1 MELCCADTL
10 ESLYSTRPKPSKSPT
25 ILEAV
30 VHPSFGRYA
39 RKHSRALLCA
49 AALFAAGCHH
59 NNLNSGFGLGWL
71 TLGSTPGDFTSY
83 IVNVNSLSLT
93 GTANG
98 GIIAFQPQNAEIVD
112 FTKLNNVSELI
123 SSASIPNDT
132 YTAASIVLDY
142 TNANISVMV
151 NGVPTKAKVVDT
163 TGKDV
168 TTQTIN
174 ITFDANN
181 RPVIQPTYGSSSA
194 VRMAI
199 NFDLAASNVVNTAT
213 SPPTVTIKPF
223 MTMATSAPDTK
234 PVRVRGPLI
243 NSSIGAGTYSVEVR
257 PLFDEA
263 NSLGSLSIFNDPNAT
278 VYTINGTTYVG
289 SQGLSV
295 LSQTS
300 AGSTMTAAYTTY
312 QPTPTLNASVTAGKF
327 NSIYVIAG
335 STLEDF
341 YTWGL
346 EGDVIARSGNT
357 LTVRGA
363 TLQFNNGALPYITY
377 IDTPDAV
384 VLLGPGTI
392 VTADDNAALTGLDY
406 NSVSVGQHIIAR
418 GLYSLPASNVTTLD
432 ATGASSASGSVRL
445 VSTQLWGSLVSSA
458 AGSAVLNLQT
468 IDNWPVSNYN
478 FTGNGAGAVAPA
490 SYAVNT
496 GSLAIPAGVAAGGP
510 LWIDGTTAPFGSAPP
525 DFNAVAINA
534 ELSVPARLQVD
545 WTSAGTTAPFA
556 TLANAGLTIDLNN
569 ANYSSGVIRIGSESI
584 DLKSLA
590 GTPQI
595 VPATPIGAAGWP
607 AKFLPSFAI
616 GNLTS
621 TANTTAVAVYNTFS
635 SFVTQVPLSIVAA
648 TPALRFVAAGV
659 YNRGTNTF
667 TASSIDVVN

>member
-1 MELCCADTL
+1 
-10 ESLYSTRPKPSKSPT
+10 
-25 ILEAV
+25 
-30 VHPSFGRYA
+30 VHPSIGRYA
-39 RKHSRALLCA
+39 RKSLSVLLCA
-49 AALFAAGCHH
+49 AAVFASGCHR
-59 NNLNSGFGLGWL
+59 NNLNSGFGIGWV
-71 TLGSTPGDFTSY
+71 TLSSTPGDFTSY
-83 IVNVNSLSLT
+83 TVNVDSLT
-93 GTANG
+93 LTGATVGVITAIG
-98 GIIAFQPQNAEIVD
+98 APEIVD
-112 FTKLNNVSELI
+112 FTKLNDVSELW
-123 SSASIPNDT
+123 SAASIPNDT
-132 YTAASIVLDY
+132 YTSATIVLDY
-142 TNANISVMV
+142 TSTNGANISVMV
-151 NGVPTKAKVVDT
+151 NGVPTKANVVDT
-163 TGKDV
+163 TGAQV

-174 ITFDANN
+174 ITFDPGY
-181 RPVIQPTYGSSSA
+181 RPIIQPTFASSSA
-194 VRMAI
+194 IRLAL
-199 NFDLAASNVVNTAT
+199 NFDLAASNVVNMAT

-223 MTMATSAPDTK
+223 MTVATSAPDTK
-234 PVRVRGPLI
+234 LVRVRGPLI
-243 NSSIGAGTYSVEVR
+243 NSSIGAGTYTVEVR
-257 PLFDEA
+257 PFFDEA
-263 NSLGSLSIFNDPNAT
+263 NSLGTLSIFNDPNAT

-289 SQGLSV
+289 AQDQGLSV

-327 NSIYVIAG
+327 NSTYVIAG

-363 TLQFNNGALPYITY
+363 TLQFNNGVTPYITN
-377 IDTPDAV
+377 IDTPDAA
-384 VLLGPGTI
+384 VLLGPGTT
-392 VTADDNAALTGLDY
+392 VTADDNATLKGLDY

-418 GLYSLPASNVTTLD
+418 GICNSVLPGCQSGGSGVTTLD
-432 ATGASSASGSVRL
+432 ATGTVTNKGSVRL
-445 VSTQLWGSLVSSA
+445 VSTQLWGSLVSSVP
-458 AGSAVLNLQT
+458 GSAVLNLQT

-496 GSLAIPAGVAAGGP
+496 GSLAIPAGVAAGGL
-510 LWIDGTTAPFGSAPP
+510 LWIDGTTTPFGSAPP
-525 DFNAVAINA
+525 DFNASAINP

-556 TLANAGLTIDLNN
+556 TLTNAGLTIDLNN

-584 DLKSLA
+584 DLKSA
-590 GTPQI
+590 GLVNPQI
-595 VPATPIGAAGWP
+595 VPAAPIGDAGLP

-621 TANTTAVAVYNTFS
+621 TANTTAIAVYNTFS
-635 SFVTQVPLSIVAA
+635 SFVTQAPLSIVAA
-648 TPALRFVAAGV
+648 TPALHFVAEGV

>member
-1 MELCCADTL
+1 
-10 ESLYSTRPKPSKSPT
+10 
-25 ILEAV
+25 
-30 VHPSFGRYA
+30 VHPSFGRFA
-39 RKHSRALLCA
+39 RKHARALLCA

-59 NNLNSGFGLGWL
+59 NNLNSGFGIGWL
-71 TLGSTPGDFTSY
+71 TLSGTPGEFTSY
-83 IVNVNSLSLT
+83 IVNVNSVQLT
-93 GTANG
+93 GNANG
-98 GIIAFQPQNAEIVD
+98 GINVFAPANAEIVD
-112 FTKLNNVSELI
+112 LTKLNNISELI

-163 TGKDV
+163 TGADV
-168 TTQTIN
+168 TSSSAGHTIQTIN

-243 NSSIGAGTYSVEVR
+243 NSSIGAGTYTVEVR

-278 VYTINGTTYVG
+278 VYTINGKTYVG
-289 SQGLSV
+289 SQDQGLSV

-327 NSIYVIAG
+327 NSTYVIAG

-363 TLQFNNGALPYITY
+363 TLQFNNGVLPYITY

-384 VLLGPGTI
+384 VLLGPSTI
-392 VTADDNAALTGLDY
+392 VTADDNATLTGLDY

-418 GLYSLPASNVTTLD
+418 GICHSVLPGCQSSELPASNVTTLD
-432 ATGASSASGSVRL
+432 ATGASSANTGSVRL

-458 AGSAVLNLQT
+458 PGSAVLNLQT

-478 FTGNGAGAVAPA
+478 FTGNGAAAVAPA

-496 GSLAIPAGVAAGGP
+496 GSLAIPAGVAAGGL
-510 LWIDGTTAPFGSAPP
+510 LWIDGTTTPFGSAPP

-556 TLANAGLTIDLNN
+556 TLTNAGLTIDLNN

-595 VPATPIGAAGWP
+595 VPATPIGDAGLP

-621 TANTTAVAVYNTFS
+621 TANTTAIAVFNTFS
-635 SFVTQVPLSIVAA
+635 SFVTQAPLSIVAA
-648 TPALRFVAAGV
+648 TPALHFVAAGV
-659 YNRGTNTF
+659 YNRGTNIF

>member
-1 MELCCADTL
+1 
-10 ESLYSTRPKPSKSPT
+10 
-25 ILEAV
+25 

-71 TLGSTPGDFTSY
+71 TLSSTPGDFTSY
-83 IVNVNSLSLT
+83 IVNVNSLQLT
-93 GTANG
+93 GNVNG
-98 GIIAFQPQNAEIVD
+98 GITAFAPANAEIVD
-112 FTKLNNVSELI
+112 FTKLNNISELI

-223 MTMATSAPDTK
+223 MTMAVSAPDTK

-243 NSSIGAGTYSVEVR
+243 NSSIGAGTYTVEVR

-363 TLQFNNGALPYITY
+363 TLQFNNGVIPYITY

-384 VLLGPGTI
+384 VLLGPSTI
-392 VTADDNAALTGLDY
+392 VTADDNAALKGLDY

-418 GLYSLPASNVTTLD
+418 GICHSVLPGCQSSELPASNVTTLD
-432 ATGASSASGSVRL
+432 ATGASASTGSVRL

-510 LWIDGTTAPFGSAPP
+510 LWIDGTTTPFGSAPP

-595 VPATPIGAAGWP
+595 VPATPIGDAGLP

-621 TANTTAVAVYNTFS
+621 TANTTAIAVFNTFS
-635 SFVTQVPLSIVAA
+635 GFVTQAPLSIVAA
-648 TPALRFVAAGV
+648 TPALHFVAAGV
-659 YNRGTNTF
+659 YNRGTNIF

>member
-1 MELCCADTL
+1 M
-10 ESLYSTRPKPSKSPT
+10 
-25 ILEAV
+25 
-30 VHPSFGRYA
+30 HPSFGRYA

-59 NNLNSGFGLGWL
+59 NNLNSGFGIGWL
-71 TLGSTPGDFTSY
+71 TLSGTPGDFTSY

-98 GIIAFQPQNAEIVD
+98 AGITVFQPSNAEIVD

-123 SSASIPNDT
+123 SAASMPNDT

-151 NGVPTKAKVVDT
+151 NGVPTKANVVDT
-163 TGKDV
+163 TGKAV

-181 RPVIQPTYGSSSA
+181 RPIIQPTYGSSSA

-199 NFDLAASNVVNTAT
+199 NFDLAASNVVNMST

-243 NSSIGAGTYSVEVR
+243 NSSIGAGTYTVQLR
-257 PLFDEA
+257 PFFDEA

-289 SQGLSV
+289 SQDKGLSV

-327 NSIYVIAG
+327 NSTYVIAG

-363 TLQFNNGALPYITY
+363 TLQFNNGVIPYITY
-377 IDTPDAV
+377 VGDVIKTPDAV
-384 VLLGPGTI
+384 VLLGPSTI
-392 VTADDNAALTGLDY
+392 VTADDNATLKGLDY

-418 GLYSLPASNVTTLD
+418 GLYSLPASGVTTLD
-432 ATGASSASGSVRL
+432 ATGASSTNTGSVRL

-478 FTGNGAGAVAPA
+478 FAGNGAGAVAPA

-496 GSLAIPAGVAAGGP
+496 GSLAIPAGVAAGGL
-510 LWIDGTTAPFGSAPP
+510 LWIDGTTTPFGSAPP
-525 DFNAVAINA
+525 DFNAAAINA

-556 TLANAGLTIDLNN
+556 TLTNAGLTIDLNN
-569 ANYSSGVIRIGSESI
+569 ANYSSGAIRIGSESI

-595 VPATPIGAAGWP
+595 VPATPIGDAGLP

-621 TANTTAVAVYNTFS
+621 TANTTAIAVFNTFS
-635 SFVTQVPLSIVAA
+635 GFVTQAPVSIVAA
-648 TPALRFVAAGV
+648 TPALHFVAAGV
-659 YNRGTNTF
+659 YNRGTNIF

>member
-1 MELCCADTL
+1 M
-10 ESLYSTRPKPSKSPT
+10 
-25 ILEAV
+25 
-30 VHPSFGRYA
+30 HPSFSRYA

-49 AALFAAGCHH
+49 AAVFAAGCHN
-59 NNLNSGFGLGWL
+59 NNLNSGFGIGWL
-71 TLGSTPGDFTSY
+71 TLSGTPGDFTSY
-83 IVNVNSLSLT
+83 IVNINSLTLT
-93 GTANG
+93 GSANG
-98 GIIAFQPQNAEIVD
+98 VITAFAPANAEIVD
-112 FTKLNNVSELI
+112 FTKYDNVSELI
-123 SSASIPNDT
+123 SSASVPNDT

-163 TGKDV
+163 TGAAA

-181 RPVIQPTYGSSSA
+181 RPVIQPTFSTSSA

-213 SPPTVTIKPF
+213 SPPTVTVKPF

-243 NSSIGAGTYSVEVR
+243 NSSIGAGTYTVEVR
-257 PLFDEA
+257 PVFDEA
-263 NSLGSLSIFNDPNAT
+263 NSLGTLSIFNDPST
-278 VYTINGTTYVG
+278 VYTIDGTTYVG
-289 SQGLSV
+289 SPGLSV

-300 AGSTMTAAYTTY
+300 AGTTMTAAYTTY
-312 QPTPTLNASVTAGKF
+312 QPSPTLNTSVTAGKF

-363 TLQFNNGALPYITY
+363 TVQFNNGVLPYIAY

-392 VTADDNAALTGLDY
+392 VTADDNATLKGLDY
-406 NSVSVGQHIIAR
+406 NSVSVGQHIIVR
-418 GLYSLPASNVTTLD
+418 GICRSVLPGCQSGGSGVTTLD
-432 ATGASSASGSVRL
+432 ATGTSSTNTGSVRL

-458 AGSAVLNLQT
+458 PGSAVLDLQT

-496 GSLAIPAGVAAGGP
+496 GSLAIPAGTAVGGL
-510 LWIDGTTAPFGSAPP
+510 LWIDGTTTPFGSAPP
-525 DFNAVAINA
+525 DFDASAINA

-545 WTSAGTTAPFA
+545 WTSAGTTTPFA
-556 TLANAGLTIDLNN
+556 TLTNAGLTIDLNN
-569 ANYSSGVIRIGSESI
+569 ANYSSGAIRIGSENI
-584 DLKSLA
+584 DLKSA
-590 GTPQI
+590 GLVNPQI
-595 VPATPIGAAGWP
+595 VPATPIGDPGLP

-621 TANTTAVAVYNTFS
+621 TANTTAISVYNTFS
-635 SFVTQVPLSIVAA
+635 SFVAQVPKSIVAA
-648 TPALRFVAAGV
+648 TPALHLVAAGV
-659 YNRGTNTF
+659 YDRGTNTF

>member
-1 MELCCADTL
+1 
-10 ESLYSTRPKPSKSPT
+10 
-25 ILEAV
+25 

-39 RKHSRALLCA
+39 RKYSRALLCA

-59 NNLNSGFGLGWL
+59 NNLNSGLGIGWL
-71 TLGSTPGDFTSY
+71 TLSGTPGDFTSY
-83 IVNVNSLSLT
+83 IVNVNSVQLT
-93 GTANG
+93 GNVNG
-98 GIIAFQPQNAEIVD
+98 AITVFAPQNAEIVD

-123 SSASIPNDT
+123 SAGSIPNDT

-151 NGVPTKAKVVDT
+151 NGVPTKANVVDT
-163 TGKDV
+163 TGAKV

-223 MTMATSAPDTK
+223 ITMAVSAPDTK

-243 NSSIGAGTYSVEVR
+243 NSSIGAGTYTVQVR

-289 SQGLSV
+289 PQGSCASQGLCV

-300 AGSTMTAAYTTY
+300 AGTTMTAAYTTY

-363 TLQFNNGALPYITY
+363 TLQFNNGVIPYITY

-384 VLLGPGTI
+384 VLLGPSTR
-392 VTADDNAALTGLDY
+392 VTADDNATLKGLDY

-418 GLYSLPASNVTTLD
+418 GICHSVLPGCQSSALPASNVTTLD
-432 ATGASSASGSVRL
+432 ATGASASTGSVRL

-496 GSLAIPAGVAAGGP
+496 GSLAIPAGVAAGGL
-510 LWIDGTTAPFGSAPP
+510 LWIDGTTTPFGSAPP

-556 TLANAGLTIDLNN
+556 TLTNAGLTIDLNN

-584 DLKSLA
+584 DLKTPGLVN
-590 GTPQI
+590 PQI
-595 VPATPIGAAGWP
+595 VPATPIGDAGLP

-616 GNLTS
+616 GNLTA
-621 TANTTAVAVYNTFS
+621 TANTTAIAVFNTFS
-635 SFVTQVPLSIVAA
+635 SFVTQAPLSIVAA
-648 TPALRFVAAGV
+648 TPALHFVAAGV
-659 YNRGTNTF
+659 YNRGTNIF

>member
-1 MELCCADTL
+1 
-10 ESLYSTRPKPSKSPT
+10 
-25 ILEAV
+25 

-39 RKHSRALLCA
+39 RKSLSGLLCVA
-49 AALFAAGCHH
+49 AVFAAGCHR
-59 NNLNSGFGLGWL
+59 NNLNSGFGIGWL
-71 TLGSTPGDFTSY
+71 TLSGTPGEFTSY
-83 IVNVNSLSLT
+83 IVNVDSLT
-93 GTANG
+93 LTGSANG
-98 GIIAFQPQNAEIVD
+98 VITAFAPANAEIVD
-112 FTKLNNVSELI
+112 FTKLNNISELI

-132 YTAASIVLDY
+132 YTAATIVLDY
-142 TNANISVMV
+142 TSANISVMV
-151 NGVPTKAKVVDT
+151 NGVPTRAKVVDT
-163 TGKDV
+163 TGAAV

-181 RPVIQPTYGSSSA
+181 RPIIQPTYASSSA
-194 VRMAI
+194 VRIAI
-199 NFDLAASNVVNTAT
+199 NFDLAASNVVDLTT
-213 SPPTVTIKPF
+213 SPPTVTVKPF
-223 MTMATSAPDTK
+223 MTMATSAADTN

-243 NSSIGAGTYSVEVR
+243 NSSLGAGTYTVEVR
-257 PLFDEA
+257 PLYDEE
-263 NSLGSLSIFNDPNAT
+263 NSLGTLSIFNDPNAT
-278 VYTINGTTYVG
+278 VYTIDGTGYVG

-300 AGSTMTAAYTTY
+300 AGTTVTAAYTTY

-377 IDTPDAV
+377 GSCATVNVVCTSIDTPDAA
-384 VLLGPGTI
+384 VLLGPSTI
-392 VTADDNAALTGLDY
+392 VTADDNATLTGLDY

-418 GLYSLPASNVTTLD
+418 GVYSLPASGVTTLD
-432 ATGASSASGSVRL
+432 ATGTVTNKGSVRL
-445 VSTQLWGSLVSSA
+445 VSTQLWGSLVSSTP
-458 AGSAVLNLQT
+458 GSAVLNLQT

-478 FTGNGAGAVAPA
+478 FTGNGAAAVSPA

-496 GSLAIPAGVAAGGP
+496 GSLAIPAGVAAGGL
-510 LWIDGTTAPFGSAPP
+510 LWIDGTTTPFGSAPP
-525 DFNAVAINA
+525 DFNASAINA
-534 ELSVPARLQVD
+534 ESSVPARLQVD

-556 TLANAGLTIDLNN
+556 TLTNAGLTIDLNN
-569 ANYSSGVIRIGSESI
+569 ANYSSGVIRVGSESI
-584 DLKSLA
+584 DLKSPGLVN
-590 GTPQI
+590 PQI
-595 VPATPIGAAGWP
+595 VPATPIGDAGLP

-621 TANTTAVAVYNTFS
+621 TADTTAISVYNTFS

-648 TPALRFVAAGV
+648 TPALHFVAAGV

>member
-1 MELCCADTL
+1 
-10 ESLYSTRPKPSKSPT
+10 
-25 ILEAV
+25 
-30 VHPSFGRYA
+30 
-39 RKHSRALLCA
+39 
-49 AALFAAGCHH
+49 
-59 NNLNSGFGLGWL
+59 
-71 TLGSTPGDFTSY
+71 
-83 IVNVNSLSLT
+83 
-93 GTANG
+93 
-98 GIIAFQPQNAEIVD
+98 
-112 FTKLNNVSELI
+112 
-123 SSASIPNDT
+123 
-132 YTAASIVLDY
+132 
-142 TNANISVMV
+142 
-151 NGVPTKAKVVDT
+151 
-163 TGKDV
+163 V

-223 MTMATSAPDTK
+223 MTMAASAPDTK

-243 NSSIGAGTYSVEVR
+243 NSSIGAGTYTVQVR

-263 NSLGSLSIFNDPNAT
+263 NNNLGSLSIFNDPNAT

-327 NSIYVIAG
+327 NSTYVIAG

-363 TLQFNNGALPYITY
+363 TLQFNNGVIPYITY

-384 VLLGPGTI
+384 VLLGPSTI
-392 VTADDNAALTGLDY
+392 VTADDNATLKGLDY
-406 NSVSVGQHIIAR
+406 HSVSVGQHIIAR
-418 GLYSLPASNVTTLD
+418 GLYSLPASGVTTLD
-432 ATGASSASGSVRL
+432 ATGASSANTGSVRL

-496 GSLAIPAGVAAGGP
+496 GSLAIPAGVAAGGL
-510 LWIDGTTAPFGSAPP
+510 LWIDGTTTPFGSAPP

-556 TLANAGLTIDLNN
+556 TLTNAGLTIDLNN

-584 DLKSLA
+584 DLKTPGLVN
-590 GTPQI
+590 PQI
-595 VPATPIGAAGWP
+595 VPATPIGDAGLP

-616 GNLTS
+616 GNLTA
-621 TANTTAVAVYNTFS
+621 TANTTAIAVFNTFS
-635 SFVTQVPLSIVAA
+635 SFVTQAPLSIVAA
-648 TPALRFVAAGV
+648 TPALHFVAAGV
-659 YNRGTNTF
+659 YNRGTNIF

>member
-1 MELCCADTL
+1 
-10 ESLYSTRPKPSKSPT
+10 
-25 ILEAV
+25 

-59 NNLNSGFGLGWL
+59 NNLNSGFGIGWL
-71 TLGSTPGDFTSY
+71 TLSGTPGDFTSY

-98 GIIAFQPQNAEIVD
+98 AGITVFQPSNAEIVD

-123 SSASIPNDT
+123 SAASMPNDT

-151 NGVPTKAKVVDT
+151 NGVPTKANVVDT
-163 TGKDV
+163 TGKAV

-181 RPVIQPTYGSSSA
+181 RPIIQPTYGSSSA

-199 NFDLAASNVVNTAT
+199 NFDLAASNVVNMST

-243 NSSIGAGTYSVEVR
+243 NSSIGAGTYTVQLR
-257 PLFDEA
+257 PFFDEA

-289 SQGLSV
+289 SQDKGLSV

-327 NSIYVIAG
+327 NSTYVIAG

-363 TLQFNNGALPYITY
+363 TLQFNNGVIPYITY
-377 IDTPDAV
+377 VGDVIKTPDAV
-384 VLLGPGTI
+384 VLLGPSTI
-392 VTADDNAALTGLDY
+392 VTADDNATLKGLDY

-418 GLYSLPASNVTTLD
+418 GLYSLPASGVTTLD
-432 ATGASSASGSVRL
+432 ATGASSTNTGSVRL

-478 FTGNGAGAVAPA
+478 FAGNGAGAVAPA

-496 GSLAIPAGVAAGGP
+496 GSLAIPAGVAAGGL
-510 LWIDGTTAPFGSAPP
+510 LWIDGTTTPFGSAPP
-525 DFNAVAINA
+525 DFNAAAINA

-556 TLANAGLTIDLNN
+556 TLTNAGLTIDLNN
-569 ANYSSGVIRIGSESI
+569 ANYSSGAIRIGSESI

-595 VPATPIGAAGWP
+595 VPATPIGDAGLP

-621 TANTTAVAVYNTFS
+621 TANTTAIAVFNTFS
-635 SFVTQVPLSIVAA
+635 GFVTQAPVSIVAA
-648 TPALRFVAAGV
+648 TPALHFVAAGV
-659 YNRGTNTF
+659 YNRGTNIF